1 VPSPSLC
8 YGTTGCNPALQD
20 RIPLGFPN
28 GIFVKFCLPGR
39 SPAKAGIYPWLIF
52 LLLFNACQRTE
63 TDVER
68 GNRLGILHKGNG
80 QEVQDLDPQIVN
92 SVSSLNVISA
102 LLEGLVSEDPHDL
115 HPVPGV
121 AERWDVSPNEKIY
134 TFHLRRNAKWSNGDS
149 VVAQNFL
156 ESYQRILAPA
166 LASPVAYMLYPVVNA
181 EAFNKGKIDK
191 FDEVGFRVLDD
202 WTFQITLANPTP
214 YFLSLLTHY
223 SWFPVP
229 ISTIKKYGPVF
240 ERGSRWTKPGRFV
253 GNGPFT
259 LEQWRLNDRVRVKKS
274 ATYWDA
280 QTVRLNEIFF
290 HTIDSNDIEERA
302 FRSGQLHVT
311 DSMPINRIDRYRREQ
326 PEFLRIDPYLG
337 TYFYRVNVTRSPL
350 NNRLL
355 RRALAMAIDRRSI
368 VERVT
373 RGAQL
378 PASCFTPPNTAGYT
392 CQSSIPYDID
402 LARKTLAEAGYP
414 NGRGLPPIEILFNTS
429 ENHKLIA
436 EAVQQM
442 WRQNLNVNATLL
454 NQEEKVYFDSRRQ
467 MNYQVIRSTW
477 IGDYVDANSFL
488 DLWVTNGLNNQTG
501 WSNADYDRLV
511 AEASQTGDEAA
522 RYAAFQ
528 KAEAILLEDAPVL
541 PVYFYTHAFLIRPSV
556 KGWYPTILDHHPY
569 KYVWLQ

>member
-1 VPSPSLC
+1 MMSGSARASRAVC
-8 YGTTGCNPALQD
+8 CALAVD
-20 RIPLGFPN
+20 
-28 GIFVKFCLPGR
+28 VVV
-39 SPAKAGIYPWLIF
+39 F
-52 LLLFNACQRTE
+52 LTSCHRAE
-63 TDVER
+63 TDVEI
-68 GNRLGILHKGNG
+68 GNRFQILHKGNG

-92 SVSSLNVISA
+92 SVSSLNIISA
-102 LLEGLVSEDPHDL
+102 LLEGLVAEDPHDL

-121 AERWDVSPNEKIY
+121 AESWDILPDEKVY
-134 TFHLRRNAKWSNGDS
+134 TFHLRHNAKWSNGEP
-149 VVAQNFL
+149 VVAQNFVD
-156 ESYQRILAPA
+156 SYRRILSPA
-166 LASPVAYMLYPVVNA
+166 LASPIAYMLYPVANA
-181 EAFNKGKIDK
+181 EAFNKGKIDN
-191 FDEVGFRVLDD
+191 FDQVGFRVLDN
-202 WTFQITLANPTP
+202 WTLQITLTNPTP
-214 YFLSLLTHY
+214 YFLSLLNHY

-229 ISTIKKYGPVF
+229 ISTIRKYGPVL
-240 ERGSRWTKPGRFV
+240 ERGSRWTKPGRYV

-259 LEQWRLNDRVRVKKS
+259 LQEWRLNDRVRVKRS

-280 QTVRLNEIFF
+280 QNVRLNEIVF

-311 DSMPINRIDRYRREQ
+311 DSMPINRIDRYRREH

-337 TYFYRVNVTRSPL
+337 TYFYRVNVTRPPL
-350 NNRLL
+350 NNRLV
-355 RRALAMAIDRRSI
+355 RRALAMAIDRQSI
-368 VERVT
+368 VDRVT

-392 CQSSIPYDID
+392 CESSIPYDVD
-402 LARKTLAEAGYP
+402 LARRTLVQAGYP
-414 NGRGLPPIEILFNTS
+414 NGRGLSPIEILFNTS

-442 WRQNLNVNATLL
+442 WRQNLNVAATLV

-477 IGDYVDANSFL
+477 IGDYVDPNSFL
-488 DLWVTNGLNNQTG
+488 DLWVTNGANNQTG
-501 WSNADYDRLV
+501 WSNTDYHRLIG
-511 AEASQTGDEAA
+511 EASQTGDQAV

-528 KAEAILLEDAPVL
+528 KAEAILLEDAPIL

-569 KYVWLQ
+569 KYVWLE

>member
-1 VPSPSLC
+1 MMSESARASRAVC
-8 YGTTGCNPALQD
+8 CALAV
-20 RIPLGFPN
+20 N
-28 GIFVKFCLPGR
+28 VVV
-39 SPAKAGIYPWLIF
+39 F
-52 LLLFNACQRTE
+52 LTSCHRAE
-63 TDVER
+63 TDVEI
-68 GNRLGILHKGNG
+68 GNRLQILHKGNG

-92 SVSSLNVISA
+92 SVSSLNIISA
-102 LLEGLVSEDPHDL
+102 LLEGLVAEDPHDL

-121 AERWDVSPNEKIY
+121 AESWEVSADEKVY
-134 TFHLRRNAKWSNGDS
+134 TFHLRHNAKWSNS
-149 VVAQNFL
+149 EPVVAQNFVD
-156 ESYQRILAPA
+156 SYRRILSPA
-166 LASPVAYMLYPVVNA
+166 LASPVAYMLYPVANA
-181 EAFNKGKIDK
+181 EAFNKGKIDN
-191 FDEVGFRVLDD
+191 FDQVGFRILDN
-202 WTFQITLANPTP
+202 WSLQITLTNPTP
-214 YFLSLLTHY
+214 YFLSLLNHY

-229 ISTIKKYGPVF
+229 ISTIQKYGPVL
-240 ERGSRWTKPGRFV
+240 ERGSRWTKLGRYV

-259 LEQWRLNDRVRVKKS
+259 LEEWRLNDRVRVKRS

-280 QTVRLNEIFF
+280 QNVRLHEIVF

-311 DSMPINRIDRYRREQ
+311 DSMPINRIDRYRRDH

-337 TYFYRVNVTRSPL
+337 TYFYRVNVTRPAL
-350 NNRLL
+350 NNRLV
-355 RRALAMAIDRRSI
+355 RRALAMAIDRQSI
-368 VERVT
+368 VDRVT

-392 CQSSIPYDID
+392 CQSSIPYDVD
-402 LARKTLAEAGYP
+402 LARKTLAQAGYP
-414 NGRGLPPIEILFNTS
+414 DGRGLPPIEILFNTS

-442 WRQNLNVNATLL
+442 WRQNLNAAATLV

-477 IGDYVDANSFL
+477 IGDYVDPNSFL
-488 DLWVTNGLNNQTG
+488 DLWVTNGANNQTG
-501 WSNADYDRLV
+501 WSNTDYDRLIG
-511 AEASQTGDEAA
+511 EASQTGDQVA

-528 KAEAILLEDAPVL
+528 KAEAILLEDAPIL

-569 KYVWLQ
+569 KYVWLE